1 MNDHLVVDFVNYMSV
16 SVIII
21 NCLQRMWGRCAPN
34 LIKYLYYRLQFN
46 HRPIL
51 THVKHTWLSRLGWPQ
66 GRGFEDDDPVVVGR
80 RDLAR
85 LDWAI
90 QARYLRLQN
99 RHQVIKKLNNLNL
112 AKIHSITSA
121 GLRINLK
128 KLHFLATQGQK
139 SSMMGKATFDWEILK
154 YLSHHLAPKP
164 WFFCFNW
171 FFLSQ
176 VWILALARI
185 FYHGP
190 RLESTLLLTF
200 CKHNINLFEKWIVWL
215 CFFFTRERSNTSSM

>member
-1 MNDHLVVDFVNYMSV
+1 M
-16 SVIII
+16 
-21 NCLQRMWGRCAPN
+21 
-34 LIKYLYYRLQFN
+34 QFN

-51 THVKHTWLSRLGWPQ
+51 TPVKHTWLSRLGRPQ

-85 LDWAI
+85 LDRAI

-112 AKIHSITSA
+112 PKIHSITSA

-128 KLHFLATQGQK
+128 KLHFLATQWQK

-164 WFFCFNW
+164 WFFVLTDFVVTSLNLGASED
-171 FFLSQ
+171 FLPWTS
-176 VWILALARI
+176 VRI
-185 FYHGP
+185 YP
-190 RLESTLLLTF
+190 
-200 CKHNINLFEKWIVWL
+200 
-215 CFFFTRERSNTSSM
+215 SSYVL